1 MVFQC
6 AENHSTQL
14 RDVRPLGS
22 LPPSL
27 PRRDQQ
33 GMVSGTIAASINAR
47 RFAPKWTA
55 PDACEYIQPVKALDS
70 FRHCAYAR
78 IVTIYTILSLAYIWW
93 SDWIVLKLIHDP
105 QILTQI
111 QNFKGWAFVL
121 GSAGLL
127 FVLIRREERQRERA
141 EEAIRLERDFSNAV
155 LDSLP
160 GVFYCYD
167 EKLKFRRWN
176 KNFEEVTGFTST
188 ELVTKS
194 PLDFFVGADKKL
206 IQARVQDVFA
216 TGRADAEAEFVAK
229 DGTSAP
235 YYFTG
240 VTTLIDQ
247 RRHLIGVGID
257 LSARKRAEAALQ
269 ESRTQL
275 RALTARL
282 ESLREE
288 ERIRISR
295 EIHDELGQKLTAVKM
310 DLYWLENRLDQI
322 NDAKLRAALE
332 EKVLIATTTT
342 DETMVA
348 VQRIAAE
355 LRPAMLDSLGLM
367 ATLRH
372 EAKQFEARTGIPV
385 KLTLPADH
393 LKLDGAIAT
402 TVYRIFQE
410 VLTNVMRHAHATQVT
425 ANLEIAAGKLH
436 MEVADNGSGVAA
448 PDLTAPESLGLLGM
462 TERAAMLNGNVRIEG
477 APGQGTRVRL
487 EIPIAN
493 STAPVKQS

>member
-1 MVFQC
+1 M
-6 AENHSTQL
+6 
-14 RDVRPLGS
+14 
-22 LPPSL
+22 
-27 PRRDQQ
+27 
-33 GMVSGTIAASINAR
+33 
-47 RFAPKWTA
+47 
-55 PDACEYIQPVKALDS
+55 KALAT
-70 FRHCAYAR
+70 FRQRASVR
-78 IVTIYTILSLAYIWW
+78 IVTLYAVLSFAYIWW
-93 SDWIVLKLIHDP
+93 SDWVALKLIHDP
-105 QILTQI
+105 QILTQV

-121 GSAGLL
+121 CTSGLL
-127 FVLIRREERQRERA
+127 LILIRREEQRRERA
-141 EEAIRLERDFSNAV
+141 KEAIRRERDFSNAV

-167 EKLKFRRWN
+167 EKLHFRRWN
-176 KNFEEVTGFTST
+176 KNFEEVTGYTSP
-188 ELVTKS
+188 ELITKS
-194 PLDFFVGADKKL
+194 PLDFFEGADKEL
-206 IQARVQDVFA
+206 IRARVQEVFA

-229 DGTSAP
+229 DGRRTP

-247 RRHLIGVGID
+247 RRHLIGVGLD
-257 LSARKRAEAALQ
+257 LSARKRAEAALL

-282 ESLREE
+282 ETLREE

-310 DLYWLENRLDQI
+310 DLYWLEGRLNQI
-322 NDAKLRAALE
+322 SDLKLRTALE
-332 EKVLIATTTT
+332 EKILIATTTT

-355 LRPAMLDSLGLM
+355 LRPAMLDNLGVL

-385 KLTLPADH
+385 TLTLPADH
-393 LKLDGAIAT
+393 LKLDDAIAT

-410 VLTNVMRHAHATQVT
+410 VLTNVMRHAQATRVT
-425 ANLEIAAGKLH
+425 ARLEIVAGALQLEIA
-436 MEVADNGSGVAA
+436 DNGRGVVTTH
-448 PDLTAPESLGLLGM
+448 LTAPESLGLLGM
-462 TERAAMLNGNVRIEG
+462 TERAALLNGNVKIEG
-477 APGQGTRVRL
+477 APGQGTRVWL

-493 STAPVKQS
+493 SIAPAKQS